1 MYYTMAFEI
10 STVSIKQCKDY
21 GVSLVYAHKNI
32 FYFSPARLGIESIVV
47 QYRTASSAPLD
58 SRAFRASTY
67 NGGSEDKQEEKASA
81 HSQRLQRQK
90 DCDLRGKKAGSK
102 PSAGPG
108 NDEYFKN
115 KQFKILLKKQQN
127 SDHFGVPQFPNIF
140 VSSFQ
145 IQNVPQYISKN
156 KAVCMA
162 QNCSKEPKSSRVVP
176 ALKHTAVAPKLK
188 LKAVS
193 NAGLDLL
200 VLQFTYNSFLLSTYI
215 LLVLHS
221 L

>member
-90 DCDLRGKKAGSK
+90 DCDLWGKKAGSN
-102 PSAGPG
+102 PSTGPG
-108 NDEYFKN
+108 SDEQYFKN
-115 KQFKILLKKQQN
+115 KQFKIFGSTYLLKKQQN
-127 SDHFGVPQFPNIF
+127 SDPFGMPGVPQFPNIF
-140 VSSFQ
+140 VSSF
-145 IQNVPQYISKN
+145 SKCAIVHFQ
-156 KAVCMA
+156 K
-162 QNCSKEPKSSRVVP
+162 
-176 ALKHTAVAPKLK
+176 
-188 LKAVS
+188 
-193 NAGLDLL
+193 
-200 VLQFTYNSFLLSTYI
+200 
-215 LLVLHS
+215 
-221 L
+221 